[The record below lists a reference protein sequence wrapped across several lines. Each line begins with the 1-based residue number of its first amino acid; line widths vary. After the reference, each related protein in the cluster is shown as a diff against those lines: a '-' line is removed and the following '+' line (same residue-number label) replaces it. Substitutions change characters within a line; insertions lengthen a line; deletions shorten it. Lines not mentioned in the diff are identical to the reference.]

1 MESGRSKLD
10 AFVREHLMMSDTG
23 PTEAQVKAFVRE
35 TKKGGGVDAAWQCDL
50 ISGWW
55 QMRSDEQYKNT
66 GRRYQ
71 KAIRLLTA
79 AHTAMMEAPSVPKC
93 YLAYV
98 HLWLGMCYNECHD
111 FDGTEANEM
120 ALAHYALA
128 KSAALDAA
136 CDDTRNM
143 RILASALNSMGVAQ
157 HHLAISLRNEHTHLP
172 VPAKSLAL
180 YNQALRLLRGFSAE
194 AEAGTDNF
202 VRRLREIIYS
212 NMGKTEKTGQKQ
224 KQEGGSIGG
233 LGAVLAGGGNLW

>member
-10 AFVREHLMMSDTG
+10 AFVRGHLMMSDTG
-23 PTEAQVKAFVRE
+23 PSEAQVKAFVRD
-35 TKKGGGVDAAWQCDL
+35 TKKTGGVDAAWQCDL

-79 AHTAMMEAPSVPKC
+79 AHTAMMEAPRVPKC

-120 ALAHYALA
+120 ALAHYTLA
-128 KSAALDAA
+128 KTAALDAA

-157 HHLAISLRNEHTHLP
+157 HHLAISRRDGHTHLP
-172 VPAKSLAL
+172 IPTNSRAL
-180 YNQALRLLRGFSAE
+180 YNQALRILRGFSEE
-194 AEAGTDNF
+194 AEAGKDDF
-202 VRRLREIIYS
+202 VRRLRVIIYS
-212 NMGKTEKTGQKQ
+212 NMGKRGQKG
-224 KQEGGSIGG
+224 KQDGGGMSSF
-233 LGAVLAGGGNLW
+233 GAVLEGGGNLW